1 MANDKLYAPTYRDE
15 LALTRHFVAVLEQKL
30 AGRDALRRVNVH
42 PLDWCHLGVLGPA
55 KLAPVPVEL
64 DAAAVEAEAST
75 EAFAAPAS
83 SATPTKAGG
92 SEADGEE
99 APSAKGA
106 SAVTLSTTPVNGD
119 ASDAKVVSGEP
130 TVVADKGDDRE
141 GTRRPPSAIGFEIL
155 VQPDVSGIVELT
167 VDASFCVFTK
177 HLPNLAEQTAVLDTG
192 ASAGAPLAEVV
203 QRWPLEVKGVI
214 FRIPANG
221 MAAYNDGGVVQ
232 AVLDDALRRAFG
244 KPDAERLWPG
254 TRPKV
259 DKADFLKDEASFSA
273 FLASLTSGLSA
284 DQWAMQASL
293 EVRAT
298 RRPDGKVRIGCY
310 LRNETAETPPLTKGK
325 GLKDAFKV
333 ISDVCVNAVVHRGE
347 LHPIEILPV
356 PQDYQYDRRVWAVGH
371 NTSVRSDPQAKTV
384 STAAL
389 AVYEQPRI
397 MTREVVPAKFAE
409 LASDPFGTLEA
420 IYAAMCECGKDW
432 MERVLDQNDLQ
443 LDAAA
448 LAECERDYANFEDE
462 IRRFAAGIAALKA
475 DDRLLTAFK
484 ASNRVFG
491 KLASGYDSW
500 RLFQVVFIVTQ
511 VPALAVRE
519 GVVEGEF
526 PSGVKRNW
534 KDVLDWGD
542 VLWFRTGGGKTE
554 AYLGLA
560 CCAMLY
566 DRLRGKRFGMTAW
579 LRFPL
584 RMLSIQQLQR
594 AMRVIWETEQE
605 RKAVLGAEADQ
616 SAPIRLGYFVGS
628 TTTPNSISAEY
639 LENFTTEESLEWLR
653 VVPDCPACSGRGTV
667 KVKTDIPAIRFRHIC
682 SACNAELPLDI
693 CDDEVYRHLP
703 TLVLGTIDKMASVG
717 QQPKFGMLWGGA
729 KWKCPQHG
737 YAFGEYCSAFG
748 CQVKDKKLRKT
759 VKPYDPS
766 PALHIQDELHLLQE
780 ELGAFAG
787 HYETL
792 IRYCEAT
799 VGSLPSKVVAA
810 TATIEGFENQV
821 RHLYGVKDARRFPGR
836 GYDKLRS
843 FYAEPDRDEAGD
855 PKTARMF
862 VAFKSPSMPPAD
874 ASAFCTEI
882 LHAEIGNLFS
892 NPHVALALLHD
903 AKTADDVAV
912 LLNYYTTTLNYVGS
926 LAKGSRVSQALNEIA
941 SKVRPGA
948 RDLNVEYHSSRS
960 TSAEVADV
968 VHRVESPPNWDD
980 ERFLDALVATSMIS
994 HGVDLERVNLMTM
1007 DGVPEET
1014 AEYIQASSRSGRRH
1028 VGIVVVVLASFSLRA
1043 SSIYHRF
1050 IEYHRHLERMV
1061 SPVPVNR
1068 FAKYAAQRTLPG
1080 IALGLVFGLHAAQS
1094 GLGTLNKRN
1103 EVVELLNTLGPKFLG
1118 EVEEAY
1124 SLGSEV
1130 YDERLEKALSDA
1142 LKERLDVVVMSIR
1155 NSNEKLV
1162 KDAVKPVPMTSLRD
1176 VEAGVPFWP
1185 DHGDSRLLTFVQ
1197 RTKD

>member
-1 MANDKLYAPTYRDE
+1 MADEKHYAPTYRDE

-30 AGRDALRRVNVH
+30 AGRDLLRRANVH

-55 KLAPVPVEL
+55 KLAQMPVQL
-64 DAAAVEAEAST
+64 DAVEVEAEASA
-75 EAFAAPAS
+75 EAAAVSGTGAL
-83 SATPTKAGG
+83 SAEIG
-92 SEADGEE
+92 SGEMADV
-99 APSAKGA
+99 APSKVG
-106 SAVTLSTTPVNGD
+106 SAAESSITSDNED
-119 ASDAKVVSGEP
+119 ASETK
-130 TVVADKGDDRE
+130 TVPSDPRAVADKGDERE
-141 GTRRPPSAIGFEIL
+141 GARRPPSAIGFEIL
-155 VQPDVSGIVELT
+155 VQPDTLGVIELI
-167 VDASFCVFTK
+167 VDASFCIFTK
-177 HLPNLAEQTAVLDTG
+177 HLPTLKEQTTVLDTG
-192 ASAGAPLAEVV
+192 ASSGAPLAEVV
-203 QRWPLEVKGVI
+203 QRWPLEVKGVT
-214 FRIPANG
+214 FQIPANG
-221 MAAYNDGGVVQ
+221 SSVFTDGGIVQ
-232 AVLDDALRRAFG
+232 TVLDGALFG
-244 KPDAERLWPG
+244 SFDRPDAERLWPG

-259 DKADFLKDEASFSA
+259 DTPDCLKDEVSFAA
-273 FLASLTSGLSA
+273 FLTSLTSALPA
-284 DQWAMQASL
+284 EQWTMQASL
-293 EVRAT
+293 EVRT
-298 RRPDGKVRIGCY
+298 TPRPDGKVRVGCY
-310 LRNETAETPPLTKGK
+310 FRNETTETPPLTKGK

-333 ISDVCVNAVVHRGE
+333 ISDVRVNAVVQRGE

-371 NTSVRSDPQAKTV
+371 NTSVRSDPKARTVKTV
-384 STAAL
+384 AL

-397 MTREVVPAKFAE
+397 MTREVVSAKFVD
-409 LASDPFGTLEA
+409 LASDPFVTLEG
-420 IYAAMCECGKDW
+420 IYVAMCDYGKDW
-432 MERVLDQNDLQ
+432 KERVLDQNDLQ

-448 LAECERDYANFEDE
+448 LTECNHDYAGFEDE

-475 DDRLLTAFK
+475 DARLLTAFK

-511 VPALAVRE
+511 LPALAVRE

-526 PSGVKRNW
+526 PAGMKRNW

-594 AMRVIWETEQE
+594 AMRVIWETEKE
-605 RKAVLGAEADQ
+605 RKAVLGVDADQ

-628 TTTPNSISAEY
+628 TTTPNSIGTEY

-653 VVPDCPACSGRGTV
+653 VVPDCPACRGRGTV

-693 CDDEVYRHLP
+693 SDDEVYRHLP

-792 IRYCEAT
+792 IRYCEAA
-799 VGSLPSKVVAA
+799 VGGLPSKVVAA

-821 RHLYGVKDARRFPGR
+821 RHLYGVRDARRFPGR

-843 FYAEPDRDEAGD
+843 FYAEPDEDEAGN

-862 VAFKSPSMPPAD
+862 VAFKSTSMPPAD

-892 NPHVALALLHD
+892 SPHIALALLRD
-903 AKTADDVAV
+903 AKTPNDVAV
-912 LLNYYTTTLNYVGS
+912 LLKYYTTTLNYVGS
-926 LAKGSRVSQALNEIA
+926 LAKGSRVSQALNEIS

-968 VHRVESPPNWDD
+968 VHRVESPPNWSDD
-980 ERFLDALVATSMIS
+980 SFLDALVATSMIS

-1007 DGVPEET
+1007 DGVPEQT

-1028 VGIVVVVLASFSLRA
+1028 VGMVVVVLAGFSLRA

-1050 IEYHRHLERMV
+1050 LEYHQHLDRMV

-1080 IALGLVFGLHAAQS
+1080 IALGLLFGLHAAQS
-1094 GLGTLNKRN
+1094 GRGTLNKRN
-1103 EVVELLNTLGPKFLG
+1103 EVVDLLNTLGPEFLK
-1118 EVEEAY
+1118 EVKEAY
-1124 SLGSEV
+1124 SLGSDV

-1142 LKERLDVVVMSIR
+1142 LEKRLDVVTMSIR

-1185 DHGDSRLLTFVQ
+1185 DNGDSRLLTFAQ
-1197 RTKD
+1197 RTKDR